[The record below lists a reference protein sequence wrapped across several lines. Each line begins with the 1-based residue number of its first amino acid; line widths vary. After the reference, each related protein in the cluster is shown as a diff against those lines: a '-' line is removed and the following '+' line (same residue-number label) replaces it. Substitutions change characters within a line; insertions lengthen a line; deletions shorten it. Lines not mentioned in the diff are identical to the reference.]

1 MKEYIITMIYGID
14 IIKNTVINMGNIII
28 RITNIIHSGY
38 VNRTVSIL

>member
-28 RITNIIHSGY
+28 RITNIIEG
-38 VNRTVSIL
+38 